1 MPCSTGVEICPVVV
15 SLSSLKYAQTKHTVH
30 SSTVQVRDTVHIQ
43 VYLQV
48 IPPNLDPCQDQ
59 MSTTCL
65 SILCSIVATWPV
77 GIPVDQ
83 LNFCRFSA
91 EVTVA
96 LLDARTELLVCFRM
110 AARVLELRAKPHGD
124 LPIPPPDRSSPLPLC
139 SALLLT
145 LSSPSSLP
153 C

>member
-1 MPCSTGVEICPVVV
+1 MPCSTGVEICPAVV
-15 SLSSLKYAQTKHTVH
+15 SLSSLKYAQMKHTLQYGTGTGYRTYTGLPTGY
-30 SSTVQVRDTVHIQ
+30 SSPSGFMPRPDERNLPIHLMQYTVA
-43 VYLQV
+43 
-48 IPPNLDPCQDQ
+48 
-59 MSTTCL
+59 S
-65 SILCSIVATWPV
+65 WPV

-83 LNFCRFSA
+83 LNFCRFPA

-110 AARVLELRAKPHGD
+110 AARVLELHAKPHGD